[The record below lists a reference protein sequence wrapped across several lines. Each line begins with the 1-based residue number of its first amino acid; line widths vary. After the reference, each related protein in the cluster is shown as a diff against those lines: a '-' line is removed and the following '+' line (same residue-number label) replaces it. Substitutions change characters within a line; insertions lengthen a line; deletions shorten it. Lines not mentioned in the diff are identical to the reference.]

1 MDYQVKIAQ
10 FEGPFDLILY
20 FIERDEINIYDIPI
34 AEITNEFL
42 DYIKQM
48 NELNVDLASEFIVVA
63 ASLMRIKAK
72 MLLPRKELD
81 EMGEEIDPRQELVQR
96 LIEYKRFKDVI
107 GDMAL
112 MAEERKMLHGRGS
125 TASEISNIAEGFSSE
140 MDLESINLFKLM
152 NVFNRVVERM
162 NDRQEQAVRHQVV
175 RYPYTIAEQKEIVLD
190 YVATSE
196 RVSFEDAFDT
206 CRDKIEAIYR
216 FLAMLDLVQE
226 KILGLTLGL
235 GKNNFW
241 LSTYREEEAA

>member
-34 AEITNEFL
+34 ARVTNEFL
-42 DYIKQM
+42 EYIKQM
-48 NELNVDLASEFIVVA
+48 NELNVDLASDFIVVA

-81 EMGEEIDPRQELVQR
+81 EQGQEIDPRQELVRR
-96 LIEYKRFKDVI
+96 LLEYKRFKDVI

-112 MAEERKMLHGRGS
+112 MAEERKKLHGRGS
-125 TASEISNIAEGFSSE
+125 TKGEIANIADGFSSE
-140 MDLESINLFKLM
+140 MDLESINLYKLM

-162 NDRQEQAVRHQVV
+162 EDRKAQAVRHQVV
-175 RYPYTIAEQKEIVLD
+175 RYPYSIEEQKQIILD
-190 YVATSE
+190 YVAASE
-196 RVSFEDAFDT
+196 SVSFEDAFDT
-206 CRDKIEAIYR
+206 CRDKIEAVYR
-216 FLAMLDLVQE
+216 FLSLLDLVQE
-226 KILGLTLGL
+226 KILSITVGL
-235 GKNNFW
+235 GMNNFW